1 MLLNPRCKPYLVR
14 TMKFCSNCGSE
25 SIGLSIPAGDNRH
38 RFVCPNCEQI
48 HYQNPNIV
56 AGCLPVWED
65 KVLLCRRAIEP
76 RHGFWNVPS
85 GYLENGESVEDGA
98 MREVWEEAEA
108 TVEIDYLISLYN
120 LEKINQIYLQFV
132 GHLIDGKFGV
142 GEESLECALFT
153 EETIP
158 WEDMAFT
165 SSVFTLKR
173 YFENL
178 KSGKKVLHQASY
190 PVV

>member
-1 MLLNPRCKPYLVR
+1 MN
-14 TMKFCSNCGSE
+14 FCSNCGSDK
-25 SIGLSIPAGDNRH
+25 IGLIVPKGDNRP
-38 RFVCPNCEQI
+38 RYVCAACQVI

-85 GYLENGESVEDGA
+85 GYLENGETVAEGA

-108 TVEIDYLISLYN
+108 KVDLQYLISLYN
-120 LEKINQIYLQFV
+120 LPKINQIYLHFIGDLV
-132 GHLIDGKFGV
+132 DGEFGI

-158 WEDMAFT
+158 WEEMAFT
-165 SSVFTLKR
+165 SSTFTLRR
-173 YFENL
+173 YFENRRA
-178 KSGKKVLHQASY
+178 VRRMLHRGAY
-190 PVV
+190 PTV